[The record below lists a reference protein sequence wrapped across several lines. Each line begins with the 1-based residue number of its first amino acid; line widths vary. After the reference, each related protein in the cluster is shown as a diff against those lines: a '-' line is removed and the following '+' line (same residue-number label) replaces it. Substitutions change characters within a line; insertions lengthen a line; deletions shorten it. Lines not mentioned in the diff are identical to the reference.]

1 MKKGII
7 FIVAVVVIGAFMLI
21 QLKSSPDRATVSR
34 VADPASHRSTANGDV
49 VGFKDDFD
57 TYAWRG
63 IPFAK
68 PPVGDLR
75 WKAPVPVENWLE
87 EKQAIEVGNFCPQL
101 GGRLVDSIPEKY
113 GKPVGSED
121 CLYLNIWAPVDASNM
136 PVAKNVLPIAQSD
149 RPNTLVDAVNK
160 EAKPVMF
167 WIHGGGNSIG
177 HGGSDSYNGANMA
190 STHGMIVVTI
200 NYRLGPFGWFT
211 HPALRDATSSV
222 LDQSGNFGTLDIVEA
237 LKWVKTNIAQFGGD
251 PENVTIFGE
260 SAGGFDVL
268 SMMASPYAKG
278 LYHKAIVQSGAL
290 NLVPM
295 SEAENYAD
303 SQEVGSTWSSR
314 EVINKLLIA
323 DGIAANRDTA
333 KTHQNAM
340 SHKEIREYLF
350 NKSTYDFFSVF
361 TSTEFGMLGTPNLFR
376 DGYVL
381 PKEHTVEEIF
391 SDTKNYNVTPV
402 ILGTNRDEM
411 KLFLS
416 FDPKN
421 QKKLFGIPY
430 GIADE
435 DAYERTNRYATDVWK
450 TKGVDEIATYL
461 RSAQGESV
469 YTYRFDWDEEGMA
482 FLFDLSKALG
492 AAHGLEI
499 AFVFGNFASSFLNI
513 YPSEGI
519 PARDELSAAMMK
531 YWTDFA
537 KTGEPGSGSIK
548 TPWTAWQNEGESSK
562 RLLIFDTA
570 ADGGVRM
577 SSERLTLS
585 SIKNRFMS
593 DQTFANLEEK
603 CLAYKQFFIGDDFQL
618 AEYQSLGSCSNTG
631 L

>member
-7 FIVAVVVIGAFMLI
+7 FIVAIVVVGAFMLI
-21 QLKSSPDRATVSR
+21 EMKSSPDRSTKSR
-34 VADPASHRSTANGDV
+34 VADPASHRRTANGDV
-49 VGFKDDFD
+49 VGFKDDFG
-57 TYAWRG
+57 TYAWQG
-63 IPFAK
+63 LPFAK
-68 PPVGDLR
+68 PPVGSLR
-75 WKAPVPVENWLE
+75 WKAPVPAENWTG
-87 EKQAIEVGNFCPQL
+87 EKQAIKVGNFCPQL

-121 CLYLNIWAPVDASNM
+121 CLYLNIWAPAATSNM
-136 PVAKNVLPIAQSD
+136 SVSRAGLETAQLD
-149 RPNTLVDAVNK
+149 RSSRLTDALNK
-160 EAKPVMF
+160 EAKPVML

-177 HGGSDSYNGANMA
+177 HGGSDSYNGAKMA
-190 STHGMIVVTI
+190 STHGVIVVTI

-211 HPALRDATSSV
+211 HPALRGATSSV

-237 LKWVKTNIAQFGGD
+237 LEWVKTNIAQFGGD

-295 SEAENYAD
+295 SEAENYVD
-303 SQEVGSTWSSR
+303 SDEPGSPWSSR
-314 EVINKLLIA
+314 EVINKLLIVDGLAA
-323 DGIAANRDTA
+323 DRDAA
-333 KTHQNAM
+333 KTYQNSM
-340 SHKEIREYLF
+340 SKNEIREYLF

-361 TSTEFGMLGTPNLFR
+361 TSTQSGMLGTPNLIR
-376 DGYVL
+376 DGHVL
-381 PKEHTVEEIF
+381 PKKYTVEEIF

-416 FDPKN
+416 FDPEN
-421 QKKLFGIPY
+421 QKKIFGIPY
-430 GIADE
+430 GIANE
-435 DAYERTNRYATDVWK
+435 VAYERTNRYATDLWK
-450 TKGVDEIATYL
+450 TKGVDEIATSL
-461 RSAQGESV
+461 RTAQGESV
-469 YTYRFDWDEEGMA
+469 YTYRFDWDEEGMT

-499 AFVFGNFASSFLNI
+499 AFVFGNFTSSFLNI
-513 YPSEGI
+513 YPSEGV

-537 KTGEPGSGSIK
+537 KTGEPGSGSID
-548 TPWTAWQNEGESSK
+548 TPWTAWQNEGESSN
-562 RLLIFDTA
+562 RLLIFDTV

-585 SIKNRFMS
+585 GIKSRFLA
-593 DQTFANLEEK
+593 DQTFADLEEK
-603 CLAYKQFFIGDDFQL
+603 CQAYKRFFTGKDFQL
-618 AEYQSLGSCSNTG
+618 AEYQGLGSCSSLG

>member
-7 FIVAVVVIGAFMLI
+7 FIAAVVVIGVFMLI
-21 QLKSSPDRATVSR
+21 QLKPSPDHVTESR

-49 VGFKDDFD
+49 VGFKDDFE
-57 TYAWRG
+57 TYAWQG

-68 PPVGDLR
+68 PPVGNLR
-75 WKAPVPVENWLE
+75 WKAPVPVENWPE
-87 EKQAIEVGNFCPQL
+87 EKQAIEVGSVCPQL
-101 GGRLVDSIPEKY
+101 GGRLVESVPEKY

-121 CLYLNIWAPVDASNM
+121 CLYLNIWAPVDASKVS
-136 PVAKNVLPIAQSD
+136 VAHASPTSAQIEEPS
-149 RPNTLVDAVNK
+149 TLVDTVNK

-177 HGGSDSYNGANMA
+177 HGGSESYNGANMA
-190 STHGMIVVTI
+190 SRHGVIVVTI

-211 HPALRDATSSV
+211 HPALREATSSV

-237 LKWVKTNIAQFGGD
+237 LKWVKINIAQFGGD

-278 LYHKAIVQSGAL
+278 LYHKAIVQSGGL
-290 NLVPM
+290 NLVPI
-295 SEAENYAD
+295 SEAENYVD
-303 SQEVGSTWSSR
+303 SENPGSTWSSR
-314 EVINKLLIA
+314 EIINKLLIA
-323 DGIAANRDTA
+323 DGIAADRVAA
-333 KTHQNAM
+333 KAHQNAM
-340 SHKEIREYLF
+340 SNNEIREYLF
-350 NKSTYDFFSVF
+350 DKSTYDFFSVF
-361 TSTEFGMLGTPNLFR
+361 SSTQTGMLGTPNLFR
-376 DGYVL
+376 DGSVL
-381 PKEHTVEEIF
+381 PKEHTVKEIF

-402 ILGTNRDEM
+402 ILGTNKDEM

-435 DAYERTNRYATDVWK
+435 DAYERTNRYTTDLWK
-450 TKGVDEIATYL
+450 VKGVDEIATYL

-499 AFVFGNFASSFLNI
+499 AFVFGNFTSSFLNI

-531 YWTDFA
+531 YWANFS
-537 KTGEPGSGSIK
+537 KTGEPGNGSIN
-548 TPWTAWQNEGESSK
+548 TPWTAWQNEGESSN

-577 SSERLTLS
+577 SSERLTLPI
-585 SIKNRFMS
+585 IKSRFMS

-603 CLAYKQFFIGDDFQL
+603 CQAYKRFFTGDDFQL
-618 AEYQSLGSCSNTG
+618 AEYQSLGSCSNAG